1 MTSITPFF
9 SSSKTYEAIR
19 LQPVYGLLNP
29 DRYHLYAHELV
40 FLFSDNFTMAT
51 ILQLTLCNVQ
61 LPWDCCNVPLAHKDV
76 YFFALI
82 HVWECYEPNLTL
94 LKTLGSSILLE
105 TNELCTNPQS
115 KSWSKLLFRDIKTT
129 QLCWPS
135 TVKAFKQKGV

>member
-1 MTSITPFF
+1 MTVSCSSCSLWLHNTILNDIYHAFF

-61 LPWDCCNVPLAHKDV
+61 LPWDCCNVPLAHKDA
-76 YFFALI
+76 YFFCPHTCMRRLWAKF
-82 HVWECYEPNLTL
+82 N
-94 LKTLGSSILLE
+94 
-105 TNELCTNPQS
+105 
-115 KSWSKLLFRDIKTT
+115 TT
-129 QLCWPS
+129 QDIRKQYI
-135 TVKAFKQKGV
+135 VKNQWIVYKSSVQILEQTLI